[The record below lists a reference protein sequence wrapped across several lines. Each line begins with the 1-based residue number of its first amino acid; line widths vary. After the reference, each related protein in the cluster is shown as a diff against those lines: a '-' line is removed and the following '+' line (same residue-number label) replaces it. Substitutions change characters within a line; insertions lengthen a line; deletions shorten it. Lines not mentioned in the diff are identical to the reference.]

1 VKKVVAKKELSITE
15 KRLILVG
22 SAKRN
27 ISAKRL
33 LINQP
38 NVRTRATI
46 VKREQ
51 NPVKEEPV
59 DANDSEELPELEEIL
74 RSAGKKM

>member
-1 VKKVVAKKELSITE
+1 VKKVIIKKELSTTE

-22 SAKRN
+22 SAERN
-27 ISAKRL
+27 ISTKRL
-33 LINQP
+33 LIGQP

-59 DANDSEELPELEEIL
+59 DVNDSEELSELEEIL
-74 RSAGKKM
+74 RSVGKKM